1 MSIFNQLLPKTFKR
15 FLKIQSHFSVAFFR
29 QLSLLA
35 FLLHIAIL
43 TILPSIWI
51 NEKEQSE
58 KIRSVG
64 WIFLIYFNALY
75 ACQDFPYLMHFN
87 ATWADTAH
95 ITRDLFLFNCR
106 CATVEQLIQLLP
118 SLCVNYANI
127 PGHIVTSVM
136 WAVQLYW
143 LSFNKEW
150 LSKLLSILTMRNENS
165 IKCNSGIKFSKCSFV
180 LFLFFSFCT
189 EQFNN
194 LKFESQSTRRKTKQ
208 AGKVLDL
215 TAKEREGQE
224 KNRKGEAEGKRDCRH
239 ERI

>member
-1 MSIFNQLLPKTFKR
+1 MLSLFLKWLSIFKTFNR
-15 FLKIQSHFSVAFFR
+15 FLKIQSHFSIAFFR
-29 QLSLLA
+29 QLNLLA
-35 FLLHIAIL
+35 FLLHIEIS

-118 SLCVNYANI
+118 SLCVNYANF
-127 PGHIVTSVM
+127 PGHNVTSVM

-165 IKCNSGIKFSKCSFV
+165 IKCNSGVNFSKCSFV
-180 LFLFFSFCT
+180 LFLSFFA

-208 AGKVLDL
+208 AGKVFDL
-215 TAKEREGQE
+215 TAKERGRIESEGE
-224 KNRKGEAEGKRDCRH
+224 RERDCRH